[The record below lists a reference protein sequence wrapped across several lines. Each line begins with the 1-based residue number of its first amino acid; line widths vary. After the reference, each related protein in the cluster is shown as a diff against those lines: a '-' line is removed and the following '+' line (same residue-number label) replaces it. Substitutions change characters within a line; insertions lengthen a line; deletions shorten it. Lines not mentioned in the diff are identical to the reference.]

1 MNEAS
6 LTAVVRLMQVL
17 TAFASFVLA
26 LELRVMLR
34 DGVIE
39 GAWPAATLRS
49 TWGWRARLMTPAVFG
64 AVPVVQ
70 GTAAALLLMSAILPR
85 TAPLSTAATA
95 ILMFLSWLTAVRVRG
110 TMNGGSD
117 GMLFTVVLGLTL
129 ATWPNASDTVHAGG
143 VVYVAAQLL
152 LSYVRAGLVKCRE
165 RAWWNGDALRAFL
178 EVPAYAV
185 PHWVPRSQ
193 WLLCVASV
201 GVIGFELA
209 APAAMIDART
219 CLIYGAVAWCFH
231 LATALCFGLNRFL
244 LAWSAALPS
253 LWFAVQLLHR

>member
-1 MNEAS
+1 MTESS
-6 LTAVVRLMQVL
+6 LTAVVRLMQAL
-17 TAFASFVLA
+17 TAVASFVLA

-34 DGVIE
+34 AGVID
-39 GAWPAATLRS
+39 GAWPAATLRR
-49 TWGWRARLMTPAVFG
+49 TWGWRARLMTPSVFG

-70 GTAAALLLMSAILPR
+70 GAAAALLLMSAILPR
-85 TAPLSTAATA
+85 MAPLSTAATV
-95 ILMFLSWLTAVRVRG
+95 ILMLLSWLTAVRVRG

-117 GMLFTVVLGLTL
+117 GMLFTVLLGLTL
-129 ATWPNASDTVHAGG
+129 ATWPNASDPVHAGG

-165 RAWWNGDALRAFL
+165 RAWWNGNALRTFL
-178 EVPAYAV
+178 ELPAYAV

-193 WLLCVASV
+193 WLLCVASI

-209 APAAMIDART
+209 APAALIDPRT
-219 CLIYGAVAWCFH
+219 CLIYTAVAWCFH
-231 LATALCFGLNRFL
+231 LATALLFGLNRFL

-253 LWFAVQLLHR
+253 LWVAVQLVHR